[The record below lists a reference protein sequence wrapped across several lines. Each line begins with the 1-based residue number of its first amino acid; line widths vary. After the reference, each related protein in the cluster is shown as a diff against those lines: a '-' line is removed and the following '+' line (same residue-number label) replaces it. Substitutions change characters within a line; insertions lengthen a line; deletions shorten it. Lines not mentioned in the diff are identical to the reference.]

1 MPIYRRGA
9 IYWWRRNT
17 PLRRPTFPPITIR
30 LSLRTTSV
38 AEAKARAAA
47 LELSWDMVEAIVGTT
62 LRPDLT
68 LEDLRRIYHLAF
80 NTELGRIIVR
90 QAATPML
97 EQEHAEANR
106 TYAHLFTKLAWCAE
120 PPHPDADTVQ
130 TLMDEGFSA
139 EDAEKLHGVIARH
152 SVFLPITPNQIGAY
166 LVEAGVYS
174 NDTNKRAVGRIVAS
188 AYRNACLESSERL
201 GRPLP
206 SGTVRPLPGNLMGLL
221 GIDPPR
227 HDAAVAAAARPLVPP
242 QAPPDDLNNIQFPA
256 GADDESTTTV
266 AAFAIA
272 ARTAAGEWDA
282 DRARDVDAAVKLFVA
297 ANGDIAFASWEQ
309 RHLAS
314 TVDLFHRLPVRYGF
328 ARKNKVTGDKEQET
342 VQEALVRGDAL
353 LMEWKKD
360 RIAAEEARLPRV
372 GLGKVTRN
380 KHLTWLGAL
389 LTFASTN
396 GIKCPASLDFAI
408 LRVRRGKADKRG
420 DGRMMKKNTALAAW
434 DANDLRHLLTAPI
447 WAGCAGL
454 WRRFET
460 GNQIF
465 HDAWYWAPLIIILH
479 GCRSD
484 EGCGLALS
492 DVFDEDPVPYLHFR
506 WNALRRI
513 KTAASDRRVP
523 INAQLIDLG
532 FLDYVRAMRS
542 LGHRALFPELH
553 SAKMGF
559 DHNFYDKIFEPL
571 RACMFPLG
579 TSRLKDRKD
588 VDVRSFRSRCISHL
602 RDIEAP
608 KELRQ
613 AIVGHEV
620 GDVHSD
626 TYEED
631 PDPAL
636 LKPWVDRL
644 SELLPPMQ
652 VFPLNLR
659 PREWQKFGAPRGRRP
674 DGGSA

>member
-1 MPIYRRGA
+1 MSIYRRGA
-9 IYWWRRNT
+9 IYWWRRNS

-30 LSLRTTSV
+30 LSLQTASV

-47 LELSWDMVEAIVGTT
+47 LELSWDMVEATVGTT

-130 TLMDEGFSA
+130 ALMDEGFSA
-139 EDAEKLHGVIARH
+139 EDAQKLHDVIGRH
-152 SVFLPITPNQIGAY
+152 RVFLPITPNQISAY
-166 LVEAGVYS
+166 LVEAGVYA
-174 NDTNKRAVGRIVAS
+174 NDMNRKAVGRIVAS

-206 SGTVRPLPGNLMGLL
+206 AGTVRPLPGNLMGLL
-221 GIDPPR
+221 GIDPPH
-227 HDAAVAAAARPLVPP
+227 HDAVVGPASGSPTLPP
-242 QAPPDDLNNIQFPA
+242 IVSESIGSGQPHAM
-256 GADDESTTTV
+256 ADGESTTMM
-266 AAFAIA
+266 AEMAIA
-272 ARTAAGEWDA
+272 ARIKARIWDKE
-282 DRARDVDAAVKLFVA
+282 RVRDVDAAVKLFVA

-309 RHLAS
+309 RHLAA
-314 TVDLFHRLPVRYGF
+314 TVALFSRLPVRYGF
-328 ARKNKVTGDKEQET
+328 ARKDPGTGEKGQES
-342 VQEALVRGDAL
+342 VQEALMRGDTL
-353 LMEWKKD
+353 LEQWD
-360 RIAAEEARLPRV
+360 EDPIAAEEAGLPRV
-372 GLGKVTRN
+372 GLGHITRK

-389 LTFASTN
+389 VTFATEV
-396 GIKCPASLDFAI
+396 GLACPAPLNFAI
-408 LRVRRGKADKRG
+408 LRRGKESKRG
-420 DGRMMKKNTALAAW
+420 DGGMVKKNAALVAW
-434 DANDLRHLLTAPI
+434 DASDLRHLLTAPI
-447 WAGCAGL
+447 WTGCAGL
-454 WRRFET
+454 WRRFEP
-460 GNQIF
+460 GEIVF
-465 HDAWYWAPLIIILH
+465 HDAWYWAPLIIVLH

-484 EGCGLALS
+484 EGCGLKLD
-492 DVFDEDPVPYLHFR
+492 DVFDQAPVPYFHFR
-506 WNALRRI
+506 PNAFRRL
-513 KTAASDRRVP
+513 KTAASVRRVP
-523 INAQLIDLG
+523 INARLIELG
-532 FLDYVRAMRS
+532 FLDYVRAMRL

-553 SAKMGF
+553 SEKMGF

-571 RACMFPLG
+571 RACMFPSG
-579 TSRLKDRKD
+579 TSRKKDRKD
-588 VDVRSFRSRCISHL
+588 VDVRSIRSRCISHL
-602 RDIEAP
+602 RDIKAP

-644 SELLPPMQ
+644 SELLPEMQ

-659 PREWQKFGAPRGRRP
+659 PREWQRFGAPRGRPRE
-674 DGGSA
+674 DESD